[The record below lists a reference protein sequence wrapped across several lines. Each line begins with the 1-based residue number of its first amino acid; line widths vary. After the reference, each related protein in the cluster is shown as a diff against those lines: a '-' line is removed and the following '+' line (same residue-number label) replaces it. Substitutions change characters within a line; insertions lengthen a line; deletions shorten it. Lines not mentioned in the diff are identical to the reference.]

1 MYKFLSEYHFS
12 VLWGIYPGVSLED
25 CDQFLSKGISYSFFF
40 HLECDGVHEQR
51 AICRF
56 SHPHGQRV
64 SSGGLPRWSLGVSA
78 LIQHYSIRRLGATC
92 WYVNNVV
99 PARDWHFEQCCL
111 AYVLRPNKHL
121 GSFCDETNAG
131 RGTSK
136 GGLRKDRS
144 FNL

>member
-1 MYKFLSEYHFS
+1 MTSFSAKALVIHFS
-12 VLWGIYPGVSLED
+12 FILNVMEYMNGEPYVG
-25 CDQFLSKGISYSFFF
+25 FLI
-40 HLECDGVHEQR
+40 
-51 AICRF
+51 
-56 SHPHGQRV
+56 PTGQRV
-64 SSGGLPRWSLGVSA
+64 SSGGLPQWSLGVSA